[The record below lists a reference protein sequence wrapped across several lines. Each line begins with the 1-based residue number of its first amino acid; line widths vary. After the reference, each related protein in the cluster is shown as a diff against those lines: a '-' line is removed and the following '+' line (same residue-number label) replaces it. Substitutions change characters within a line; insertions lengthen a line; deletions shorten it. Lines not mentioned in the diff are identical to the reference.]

1 MANWKYQIDLSDIF
15 SKLDDEGNI
24 TTGEPIQKI
33 AMDIY
38 QKFARFM
45 DAHPDMFE
53 DDYSTEDTIDSL
65 KYCDNVEEIDCA
77 LSELYDFCD
86 ANRIWINTWEIA

>member
-15 SKLDDEGNI
+15 NKFDDEGNI
-24 TTGEPIQKI
+24 TTDEPIQKI

-53 DDYSTEDTIDSL
+53 EDYSTEDTIDNL
-65 KYCDNVEEIDCA
+65 KYCDSVEEIDY
-77 LSELYDFCD
+77 LLIELYDFCD
-86 ANRIWINTWEIA
+86 ANRIWVNTWEVA